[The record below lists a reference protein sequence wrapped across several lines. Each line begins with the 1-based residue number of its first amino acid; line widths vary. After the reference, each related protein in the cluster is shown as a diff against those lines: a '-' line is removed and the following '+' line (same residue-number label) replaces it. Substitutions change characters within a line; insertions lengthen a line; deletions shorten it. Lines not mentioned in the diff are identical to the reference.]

1 MQINSTNKDNAA
13 SVEERVLT
21 PQDQKT
27 RYNTRLNQEKAD
39 TRVFLHAGGIFSTSS
54 SPYLLTKAVNTVVL
68 TIAVALF
75 PNFKLKEFWIEF
87 VSGLHKINISIHGIY
102 EEIGH
107 MLQKNFY
114 FSAHLPKVTKYQ
126 SLLIVRRKLLE
137 QYRTILHMLSN
148 ASKYYALF

>member
-1 MQINSTNKDNAA
+1 M
-13 SVEERVLT
+13 T

-27 RYNTRLNQEKAD
+27 RCNTRLNQEKAD

-54 SPYLLTKAVNTVVL
+54 SPHLLTKTINTVVL
-68 TIAVALF
+68 SIAVALF

-87 VSGLHKINISIHGIY
+87 GSGLYRINISMHGIY
-102 EEIGH
+102 EEIGY

-114 FSAHLPKVTKYQ
+114 FSTHLPKLTKYQ
-126 SLLIVRRKLLE
+126 FLLIVRRKLLE

-148 ASKYYALF
+148 ASRY